1 MSQRVALLVSGLPA
15 SWLACRRGV
24 TRDRSRDRDHGRHDR
39 AGADQLPFKAAG
51 PALLVDREP
60 SPTVTET
67 LTAMSRALLAGL
79 VTVEPVQP
87 RWHHFGWTALPVVAG
102 RSGKGNT
109 GCSSMFRAGQIHR
122 RSSSSV
128 ILMPWQSLLSMHTTI

>member
-1 MSQRVALLVSGLPA
+1 MVGTIALALINF
-15 SWLACRRGV
+15 
-24 TRDRSRDRDHGRHDR
+24 
-39 AGADQLPFKAAG
+39 PFKAAG

-67 LTAMSRALLAGL
+67 LTAMSPALFSGL
-79 VTVEPVQP
+79 ITVEPVQP
-87 RWHHFGWTALPVVAG
+87 HFGWTALPVVAG